1 MDFTFDNTSPI
12 YLQMAEKLKTAIV
25 AGEFSAGEKLPSVRE
40 LAVSGKVNPNTV
52 QKALTELE
60 TSGLI
65 FTERTNGK
73 FVTKSAELLQRFKKQ
88 YAFELSKKYLED
100 MQKLGYNEKATR
112 EYLKGFGGND
122 DGIIEMYSSKKELWR

>member
-12 YLQMAEKLKTAIV
+12 YLQMAERLKAAIV
-25 AGEFSAGEKLPSVRE
+25 AGEFCAGEKLPSVRD
-40 LAVSGKVNPNTV
+40 LAVLGKVNPNTV

-60 TSGLI
+60 DSGLI

-88 YAFELSKKYLED
+88 YAYELSKKYLQD
-100 MQKLGYNEKATR
+100 MQKLGYNENATR
-112 EYLKGFGGND
+112 EYLKGLGGND
-122 DGIIEMYSSKKELWR
+122 NGIVEMYPHKKELWK